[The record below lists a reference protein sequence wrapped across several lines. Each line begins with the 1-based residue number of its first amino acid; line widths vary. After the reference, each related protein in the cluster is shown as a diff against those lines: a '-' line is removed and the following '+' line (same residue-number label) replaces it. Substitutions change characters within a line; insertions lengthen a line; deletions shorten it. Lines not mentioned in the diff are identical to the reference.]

1 MKKLIFKLIIF
12 SIMLILIMIF
22 YSGNGV
28 FLYEG
33 V

>member
-1 MKKLIFKLIIF
+1 MKKLIFKIILF
-12 SIMLILIMIF
+12 TVMLALIMIF